1 MPPSVPGREGVALK
15 KRITPSSFAP
25 LIAFAAPVF
34 ASAAGAAVYKC
45 KQASGAVAYQDVPCK
60 GGTVVDVRAG
70 SDDPAAVD
78 RLDRANAEFNRAAA
92 ARSANEAMAAQRR
105 EALYQQ
111 QRAADAA
118 QAMAEAAANPPAIYV
133 PYGVPGSVRRHRPN
147 VDHRADQ
154 HRAVPA
160 PRTAV
165 ANHRQKPN

>member
-1 MPPSVPGREGVALK
+1 MTARIAPSAFAL
-15 KRITPSSFAP
+15 P
-25 LIAFAAPVF
+25 IAFAALIF
-34 ASAAGAAVYKC
+34 ASAAGAQVYKC
-45 KQASGAVAYQDVPCK
+45 QQASGTVAYQDYPCK

-118 QAMAEAAANPPAIYV
+118 QTMAEAAANPPAIYV
-133 PYGVPGSVRRHRPN
+133 PYGVPGPVRKHRP
-147 VDHRADQ
+147 DGHHRAEE
-154 HRAVPA
+154 HRTMPALVPHA
-160 PRTAV
+160 AV
-165 ANHRQKPN
+165 ANRRHNQN

>member
-1 MPPSVPGREGVALK
+1 MTARIAPSAFAL
-15 KRITPSSFAP
+15 P
-25 LIAFAAPVF
+25 IAFAALIF
-34 ASAAGAAVYKC
+34 ASAAGAQVYKC
-45 KQASGAVAYQDVPCK
+45 QQGNAGVSYQDFPCK

-78 RLDRANAEFNRAAA
+78 RLERANAEFNRAAA
-92 ARSANEAMAAQRR
+92 ARSANEAIAAQRR